1 MKKLILKVLEQYAD
15 SQVNLASEAAR
26 EEIAEKV
33 YRVVGNHLE
42 WWGINPTVRVVDD
55 AGVDINTGKYA
66 GAKEPS
72 LPLLNDEWR
81 TELFK
86 KSDEGQMYNMNINE
100 ESKGTQT

>member
-1 MKKLILKVLEQYAD
+1 VKKLILKVLEQYANN
-15 SQVNLASEAAR
+15 QTNLASEAAR

-33 YRVVGNHLE
+33 YRVIGNHLE
-42 WWGINPTVRVVDD
+42 WWGKNPTVRVVDD

-66 GAKEPS
+66 GGG

-86 KSDEGQMYNMNINE
+86 KSDDGQMYNIKE
-100 ESKGTQT
+100 ESE